1 MMPNPEAQAN
11 LKPPGTNTG
20 RGFEKVILRLVK
32 GGPERQAIEAGQI
45 DAVVDPANGNVILL
59 PEAQQSLIE
68 RKTLLRKLF
77 ELSCDWSW
85 EQDDQFRFISRA
97 GADVE
102 NSIYRNE
109 DIIGKT
115 LWDISNDNIS
125 EADWATHRQQL
136 EWHVTF
142 RDLEVRFVDRNG
154 EVHYHSFSGEP
165 IFDDREQFKGYR
177 GITRDITGRRQA
189 EAMVQAPNRYT
200 RSTLDAL
207 TAHVSV
213 LDSAGVVL
221 LANKAWHVF
230 AATHTGIGAGV
241 SEGSNFLES
250 CDNACGHERVD
261 GIVVAAGIRQVIT
274 GERGLFRYEYACD
287 SSAGQRWFMLSITGV
302 TGDTAVRAVVLSEDI
317 TEHKRGELL
326 LELEHTIA
334 RGLADADNATAALK
348 AAIRTI
354 CKSQGWDCGR
364 YFHMD
369 PAAGVLC
376 FVEAWGEPVA
386 AVEQFLEKSRGLSF
400 HPGAGLT
407 GRVFQSGQPLWIRDG
422 SRDIEVSPTAL
433 APETGGDG
441 AFVFPVKSEDVTIG
455 VLAFTSRT
463 VCEPDDRMLQAVQSI
478 GSQLGRFLQ
487 RQQAADTLR
496 RSEARFRKLT
506 ELSVDWYWEQ
516 DSDFR
521 FTQYIGCGVSGTG
534 EVLGKTLWELPNI
547 VLSDVEW
554 IEHKSQLDT
563 RWSFCDFEFAAVHSD
578 GQLGYYCIS
587 GEPVYDEAGIFSGY
601 CGTGMNITMRKT
613 AEIELRES
621 EARLRVL
628 AGLSSGSL

>member
-1 MMPNPEAQAN
+1 MP
-11 LKPPGTNTG
+11 KPKSRVVQEPASTNSG
-20 RGFEKVILRLVK
+20 REVEKVFLRLVK
-32 GGPERQAIEAGQI
+32 GGPERVAIETGQI
-45 DAVVDPANGNVILL
+45 DAIVDHKNGNVILL
-59 PEAQQSLIE
+59 PAAQQSLIE
-68 RKTLLRKLF
+68 RKMRLRRLF

-85 EQDDQFRFISRA
+85 EQDEHYRFVSRE
-97 GADVE
+97 GTGVNDPV
-102 NSIYRNE
+102 YLDE

-115 LWDISNDNIS
+115 FWELTTDNMS
-125 EADWATHRQQL
+125 EADWQPLRQQL
-136 EWHVTF
+136 EWRVTF
-142 RDLEVRFVDRNG
+142 RNLEVRFVDRAG
-154 EVHYHSFSGEP
+154 EVHYLSFSGEP

-189 EAMVQAPNRYT
+189 EAMLQAPNRYP
-200 RSTLDAL
+200 RSTLDSL
-207 TAHVSV
+207 TAHVGV

-241 SEGSNFLES
+241 FEGANYLDS
-250 CDNACGHERVD
+250 CDNACGQERVD
-261 GIVVAAGIRQVIT
+261 GIVIAMGIRQVIT
-274 GERGLFRYEYACD
+274 GERGLFRYEYSCD
-287 SSAGQRWFMLSITGV
+287 SPAGQRWFKLSITGV
-302 TGDTAVRAVVLSEDI
+302 AGDPTAHAVVLREDI

-334 RGLADADNATAALK
+334 RGLADADKATTALK
-348 AAIRTI
+348 LVIRTI

-369 PAAGVLC
+369 PTAGVLC

-386 AVEQFLEKSRGLSF
+386 AVEQFLEKSRVLNF

-407 GRVFQSGQPLWIRDG
+407 GRVFQSGQPLWIPDG
-422 SRDIEVSPTAL
+422 SRDIEVSSTAL

-455 VLAFTSRT
+455 VLAFTSST

-487 RQQAADTLR
+487 RLQVADALR
-496 RSEARFRKLT
+496 RSEVRFRKLI

-516 DSDFR
+516 DSDLR

-534 EVLGKTLWELPNI
+534 EVLGKKLWELPNI

-563 RWSFCDFEFAAVHSD
+563 RWSFCDFEFAAVHQD

-601 CGTGMNITMRKT
+601 CGTGMNITRRKT
-613 AEIELRES
+613 AEIKLRES

>member
-1 MMPNPEAQAN
+1 MPGVEIKKVILNPKAQADI
-11 LKPPGTNTG
+11 KPASTNTG

-32 GGPERQAIEAGQI
+32 GGPERQAIETGQI

-85 EQDDQFRFISRA
+85 EQDDQYRFISRA

-102 NSIYRNE
+102 NSVYRNE
-109 DIIGKT
+109 DIIGKA
-115 LWDISNDNIS
+115 LWDLSIDNMS

-136 EWHVTF
+136 EWRVTF
-142 RDLEVRFVDRNG
+142 RDLEVRCVDRAG
-154 EVHYHSFSGEP
+154 EVHYLSFSGEP
-165 IFDDREQFKGYR
+165 IFDDQYRFKGYR

-189 EAMVQAPNRYT
+189 EAMVQEPNRYT

-207 TAHVSV
+207 TAHVGV
-213 LDSAGVVL
+213 LDSTGVVL

-230 AATHTGIGAGV
+230 AATYTGIGAGV
-241 SEGSNFLES
+241 SEGANYLES

-261 GIVVAAGIRQVIT
+261 GIVIAAGIRQVIA

-287 SSAGQRWFMLSITGV
+287 SPSGQRWFMLSITGV
-302 TGDTAVRAVVLSEDI
+302 AGDTAAHAVVLREDI
-317 TEHKRGELL
+317 TGHKRGELL
-326 LELEHTIA
+326 LELEHTVA
-334 RGLADADNATAALK
+334 RCLADAGDATAALK
-348 AAIRTI
+348 AVIRAT

-364 YFHMD
+364 YFRLD

-376 FVEAWGEPVA
+376 FDEAWGVPVA
-386 AVEQFLEKSRGLSF
+386 AVELFLEKSRGLVF
-400 HPGAGLT
+400 RPGAGLA
-407 GRVFQSGQPLWIRDG
+407 GLVFQSGQPLWIPGGTRG
-422 SRDIEVSPTAL
+422 TEVSPTAL
-433 APETGGDG
+433 APETGEDS
-441 AFVFPVKSEDVTIG
+441 AFVFPVTSEDKSIG

-463 VCEPDDRMLQAVQSI
+463 VREPDDRMLQAVQSI
-478 GSQLGRFLQ
+478 GSQLGRFLH
-487 RQQAADTLR
+487 RQQAADALR

-554 IEHKSQLDT
+554 TEHKSQLDA
-563 RWSFCDFEFAAVHSD
+563 RWSFCDFEFAAVHPD
-578 GQLGYYCIS
+578 GQLDYYCIS

-601 CGTGMNITMRKT
+601 CGTGINITRRKT
-613 AEIELRES
+613 AEIELHES
-621 EARLRVL
+621 EAR
-628 AGLSSGSL
+628 